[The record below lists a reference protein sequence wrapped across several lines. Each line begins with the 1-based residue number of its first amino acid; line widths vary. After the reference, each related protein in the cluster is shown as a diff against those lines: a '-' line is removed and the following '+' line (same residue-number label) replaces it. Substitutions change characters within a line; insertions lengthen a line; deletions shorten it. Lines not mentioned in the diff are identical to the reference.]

1 MANEREI
8 KNRIKSIQDTLKI
21 TNAMYLIASSKLKKS
36 RKMLADTEPYF
47 YTLQREMK
55 RILRDVPDI
64 NDIYFKS
71 NKDIPDDKLKVA
83 YVVVT
88 ADKGLAGEYNHNIL
102 KMTEQQLKI
111 HPNAKLF
118 VLGETGRHYFESHKI
133 PIEKQFHYTVQN
145 PTLSRARSMTEELL
159 GVYLDGTVDEIDV
172 IYTRMGA
179 HSVEYTE
186 MAKLL
191 PQEKENFKYSE
202 EENKMHE
209 NISFKPSAEAVMHA
223 IIPEYLVG
231 FIYGTLV
238 EAYSCE
244 HNARMTAMKSASE
257 SARDMLNA
265 LNTEYNRAR
274 QAAITQMITEV
285 AAGAKAQNK

>member
-64 NDIYFKS
+64 NDIFFKS

-159 GVYLDGTVDEIDV
+159 GVYLDGIVDEIDF

-186 MAKLL
+186 MTKIL

-202 EENKMHE
+202 EENKIHE
-209 NISFKPSAEAVMHA
+209 NISFKPSAEEVMHA

>member
-47 YTLQREMK
+47 YTLQKEMK

-64 NDIYFKS
+64 NDIFFKS
-71 NKDIPDDKLKVA
+71 NKDIPDDRLKVA

-88 ADKGLAGEYNHNIL
+88 ADKGLAVEYNHNIL

-111 HPNAKLF
+111 HHNAKLF

-159 GVYLDGTVDEIDV
+159 SVYLDGTVDEIDF

-186 MAKLL
+186 MTKIL
-191 PQEKENFKYSE
+191 PQEKENFRYSE
-202 EENKMHE
+202 EENKIHE

>member
-55 RILRDVPDI
+55 RILKDVPDI

-102 KMTEQQLKI
+102 KMTQQQLKI

-118 VLGETGRHYFESHKI
+118 VLGETGRQYFESHKM

-159 GVYLDGTVDEIDV
+159 SVYLDGTVDEINV

-179 HSVEYTE
+179 HSAEYTE
-186 MAKLL
+186 MTKVL

-202 EENKMHE
+202 EENKIHE
-209 NISFKPSAEAVMHA
+209 NISFKPSAEEVMHA

-231 FIYGTLV
+231 FIYGMLV

-257 SARDMLNA
+257 SARDMLSS